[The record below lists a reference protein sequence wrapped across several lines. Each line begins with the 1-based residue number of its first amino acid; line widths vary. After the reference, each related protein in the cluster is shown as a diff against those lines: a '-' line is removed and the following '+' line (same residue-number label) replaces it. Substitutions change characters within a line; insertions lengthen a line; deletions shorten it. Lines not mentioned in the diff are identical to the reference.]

1 LLKYLKGKI
10 ALAENIV
17 KNNKVISLYKNFL
30 EDLQH
35 VTMAFWLIVNH
46 SLNENICLGV
56 ARCATNVKEMGIHY
70 EVNIIQKRNILNRKG
85 GFIIGWY
92 LCKNP

>member
-35 VTMAFWLIVNH
+35 VTMAF
-46 SLNENICLGV
+46 
-56 ARCATNVKEMGIHY
+56 
-70 EVNIIQKRNILNRKG
+70 
-85 GFIIGWY
+85 
-92 LCKNP
+92 